1 MIPAKK
7 SRGKV
12 VKKEAS
18 IKKEDESMQDVD
30 DVRGP
35 KKESVDEPVV
45 LSAPEK
51 KSRAKKGTKK
61 TVKEEVELSEE
72 AEQTGKKAPIK
83 KSRSKKLAI
92 KAESPVD
99 DDDSAE
105 GNEQKPATKVST
117 SAQKSRTKKERK
129 SDVAVETVKGIAD
142 GKDDSESTAVQ
153 PKKGRQSKRTKS
165 S

>member
-1 MIPAKK
+1 
-7 SRGKV
+7 
-12 VKKEAS
+12 
-18 IKKEDESMQDVD
+18 MQDVD

-83 KSRSKKLAI
+83 KSRSRKDANHAI

-99 DDDSAE
+99 DSDSAE

-142 GKDDSESTAVQ
+142 EKDDSESTAVQ